1 MDIHAHVLQSVTAL
15 GKDRG
20 LSRDEI
26 AAVGVDELKNLRKLH
41 WTCGGWGEV
50 EQNKFTELSREL
62 IDTVGGLDE
71 EIGEIVDVSSW
82 SSGASNITLQHE
94 ESSAKEA
101 QTDFGIKDDE
111 EGLEAPHQ
119 PEQA

>member
-41 WTCGGWGEV
+41 WTCGGWGKA
-50 EQNKFTELSREL
+50 EQNKLTELSQEL
-62 IDTVGGLDE
+62 VDTVGGLDE

-82 SSGASNITLQHE
+82 SSEASNMTLQHQE
-94 ESSAKEA
+94 NSVKEA
-101 QTDFGIKDDE
+101 QTDFGIEDDE
-111 EGLEAPHQ
+111 EGLEAPPE

>member
-26 AAVGVDELKNLRKLH
+26 AAVGVDELKTLRKLH
-41 WTCGGWGEV
+41 WTCGGWGKV

-71 EIGEIVDVSSW
+71 EMGEVVDVSSW
-82 SSGASNITLQHE
+82 SSEASNIALQHQ

-101 QTDFGIKDDE
+101 QTDFGIEDDE
-111 EGLEAPHQ
+111 EGLEAPPE